1 MTIQFADIAKAK
13 QLRDFFQQYGRI
25 YIVVDATSDTVD
37 VPDFL
42 RGDPALRLALNVR
55 MPQAIYI
62 KDDALTSNFSFSG
75 QSHLCC
81 IPMAYIW
88 AAYQPDGDIEQGLI
102 WEDSVPETIR
112 LVVNAARALPDGL
125 PDTSSDES
133 PKTLSAVETASAS
146 LDSEPAIQEE
156 KPRPV
161 RHLRVVK

>member
-25 YIVVDATSDTVD
+25 YVVVDATSDAVD

-75 QSHLCC
+75 QSHLCR
-81 IPMAYIW
+81 IPMANIW

-125 PDTSSDES
+125 PDDTSPDA
-133 PKTLSAVETASAS
+133 PAAVETASTPI
-146 LDSEPAIQEE
+146 DSEASSSDE
-156 KPRPV
+156 KPRPA

>member
-1 MTIQFADIAKAK
+1 MTIQFADLAKAK
-13 QLRDFFQQYGRI
+13 QLRDFFQQHGRI
-25 YIVVDATSDTVD
+25 YVVVDATSDAVD

-42 RGDPALRLALNVR
+42 SGDPALRLALNVR

-62 KDDALTSNFSFSG
+62 NDDALTSNFSFSG
-75 QSHLCC
+75 QSHPCR

-112 LVVNAARALPDGL
+112 VVVNAARALPEVP
-125 PDTSSDES
+125 PDAPAD
-133 PKTLSAVETASAS
+133 VETDIKTEASAEAT
-146 LDSEPAIQEE
+146 DSDATTQE
-156 KPRPV
+156 KSRPV